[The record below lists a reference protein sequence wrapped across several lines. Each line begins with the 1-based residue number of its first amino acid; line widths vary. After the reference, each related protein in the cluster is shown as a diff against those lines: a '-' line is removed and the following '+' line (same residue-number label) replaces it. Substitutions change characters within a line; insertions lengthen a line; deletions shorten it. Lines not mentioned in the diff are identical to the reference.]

1 MAKPKQTLCFTQ
13 TVGVVGVG
21 REGEREIE
29 N

>member
-13 TVGVVGVG
+13 TVGVVGVE
-21 REGEREIE
+21 REREREIE